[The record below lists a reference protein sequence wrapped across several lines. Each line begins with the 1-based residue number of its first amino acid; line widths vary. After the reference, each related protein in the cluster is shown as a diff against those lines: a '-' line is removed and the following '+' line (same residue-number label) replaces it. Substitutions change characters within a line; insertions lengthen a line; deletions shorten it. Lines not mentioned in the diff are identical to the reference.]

1 MDIYLSSPTDEVMD
15 ELVARCPG
23 QKFNILLTRARMP
36 VGMHSYFERYS
47 SIVNKKA
54 LDCGAFS
61 LNNSNL
67 GLTESQLYAQYKE
80 FARLNDGLFDLV
92 FSYDPDF
99 DAHGLMKNLLYYL
112 ELKKIGLNVVPV
124 IHSMKSGLEAR
135 VYQSIGCDSIAI
147 GKQEGKAD
155 PLVLFPQVF
164 GLNDVNVKIHLFGI
178 TKFELITGCPVTS
191 CDSKSWLDDAKTGV
205 VRYWNEGKNEFNK
218 TDVLYFPNKLEGH
231 KDGTVRFDIYDDL
244 CSFKRHIDR
253 FGYKIQD
260 LIGIHGQRNRAVLG
274 MLYYKQIEDVVTDL
288 HNANPL
294 IL

>member
-1 MDIYLSSPTDEVMD
+1 
-15 ELVARCPG
+15 
-23 QKFNILLTRARMP
+23 
-36 VGMHSYFERYS
+36 MHSYFERYS

-112 ELKKIGLNVVPV
+112 KLKMIGLNVVPV

-135 VYQSIGCDSIAI
+135 VYHSIGCDSIAI
-147 GKQEGKAD
+147 GKQEGKAN

-178 TKFELITGCPVTS
+178 TRFELITGCPVTS

-205 VRYWNEGKNEFNK
+205 VRYWNSKKSAFNK
-218 TDVLYFPNKLEGH
+218 TDKLYFPNVLDGT
-231 KDGTVRFDIYDDL
+231 KDGTVRYDTYEDL
-244 CSFKRHIDR
+244 GEFKKFIGNI
-253 FGYKIQD
+253 GYKIQD